1 MQYRK
6 PGRLRG
12 LWLIA
17 AALLLQSCGAQWHL
31 KRAIA
36 KDPTIAQERIIKI
49 DTVVITQEKIVRD
62 TLILKRIDT
71 TVIERNG
78 VRIEL
83 RRIHDTIQIQA
94 ECLQDTIRIVKE
106 ISVPKLVYKE
116 KNTTFGLVKLII
128 ILVILLVLV
137 NIVRAFKP

>member
-6 PGRLRG
+6 PRRLRS
-12 LWLIA
+12 LWIISI
-17 AALLLQSCGAQWHL
+17 ALLLQSCGAQWHL

-36 KDPTIAQERIIKI
+36 KDPTIVKEQSIKI
-49 DTVVITQEKIVRD
+49 DTVVITQERIVRD

-116 KNTTFGLVKLII
+116 KNSTFGLVKLII
-128 ILVILLVLV
+128 ILVILLILV
-137 NIVRAFKP
+137 SIVRAFKP

>member
-17 AALLLQSCGAQWHL
+17 TALLLQSCGAQWHL

-36 KDPTIAQERIIKI
+36 KDPTIAQERSIKI

-78 VRIEL
+78 VRIEI